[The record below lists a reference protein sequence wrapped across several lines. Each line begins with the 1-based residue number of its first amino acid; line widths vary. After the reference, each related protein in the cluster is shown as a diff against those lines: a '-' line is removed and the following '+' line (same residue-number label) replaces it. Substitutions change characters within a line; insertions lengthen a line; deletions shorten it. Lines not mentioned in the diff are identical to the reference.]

1 MVADVYTR
9 ATIGG
14 IQMNNR
20 IIRAATHEGM
30 SDENGLPTEQQT
42 KLNERLAKVS
52 SVCYESRSTF
62 PIRDVP

>member
-42 KLNERLAKVS
+42 KLNERLAEAIEKS
-52 SVCYESRSTF
+52 L
-62 PIRDVP
+62 